1 MFTFPRDCT
10 GRIVGYSEIGVG
22 GRQSDGV
29 WSNVLW
35 KARSAIGMTVEEA
48 LADIEK
54 LGHGGLTTSRV
65 AQQETSCHDTQQAVM
80 LLAEAYGH
88 LRKRDPLYADQRRCA
103 SAAPPPA
110 SVPPD

>member
-1 MFTFPRDCT
+1 
-10 GRIVGYSEIGVG
+10 
-22 GRQSDGV
+22 
-29 WSNVLW
+29 
-35 KARSAIGMTVEEA
+35 MTVEEA
-48 LADIEK
+48 LTDIDR
-54 LGHGGLTTSRV
+54 LDRAGLTAPRV
-65 AQQETSCHDTQQAVM
+65 AQQEISCHDTQQAVR